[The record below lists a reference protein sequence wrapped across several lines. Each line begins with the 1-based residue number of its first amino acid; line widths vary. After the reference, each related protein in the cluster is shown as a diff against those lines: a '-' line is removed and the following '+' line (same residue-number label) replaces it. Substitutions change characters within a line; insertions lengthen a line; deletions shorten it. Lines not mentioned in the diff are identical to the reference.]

1 MMKRTMN
8 SERRYVMTQ
17 IPKDKI
23 WTRDFIFICFSNF
36 FIFAGFQMTLPTL
49 PLFVNK
55 LGGSDQLIGLV
66 VGVFTLSALL
76 IRPWSGHM
84 LESYGRRFVY
94 LIGLFVFVLSVGS
107 YAFTGSLALLFL
119 MRIVQGLG
127 WGMSTTAVGT
137 IATDLIP
144 PKRRGEGM
152 GYFGL
157 AGNLAMAFGPALG
170 LLLIP
175 FINFSGLFMIAAGG
189 GLTAFFIAAFI
200 HYKPTDKPTEKRK
213 RWDVFEKTA
222 LMPSVLLFFI
232 TMVFGGIATFLPLYT
247 TSLGVDG
254 IELYF
259 VIFAF
264 SLMFVR
270 TFAGKIYDRKGH
282 KAVFLPGTLLVF
294 VAMIDLSLLSN
305 EFMLLTAALLF
316 GMGFGTVLPALQAW
330 AVQEAPLNRKG
341 MANATFFSF
350 FDLGVGLGAILFGLI
365 ASKFSYSDIYLA
377 SAVSVGIA
385 MVIYM
390 IYVKRH
396 APQQSR
402 EAVQYK

>member
-1 MMKRTMN
+1 MSRPHA
-8 SERRYVMTQ
+8 EE
-17 IPKDKI
+17 KI
-23 WTRDFIFICFSNF
+23 WTKDFIFICFSNF

-49 PLFVNK
+49 PLFVND

-84 LESYGRRFVY
+84 LESLGRRFVY
-94 LIGLFVFVLSVGS
+94 LIGLFVFVVSVGS

-170 LLLIP
+170 LFLIP

-189 GLTAFFIAAFI
+189 GLAAFLIAATI
-200 HYKPTDKPTEKRK
+200 HYKPREKTIVKRK
-213 RWDVFEKTA
+213 KWDLFEKTA
-222 LMPSVLLFFI
+222 LMPSILLFFI

-247 TSLGVDG
+247 TSLNIEG

-259 VIFAF
+259 VVFAF
-264 SLMFVR
+264 SLMIVR

-282 KAVFLPGTLLVF
+282 KAVFIPGTMLVF
-294 VAMIDLSLLSN
+294 FAMIDLTLLSN
-305 EFMLLTAALLF
+305 EFMLLLAAVLF
-316 GMGFGTVLPALQAW
+316 GTGFGTVLPALQAW

-365 ASKFSYSDIYLA
+365 ASTFSYSDIYLA
-377 SAVSVGIA
+377 SATSVAIA
-385 MVIYM
+385 MVIYVV
-390 IYVKRH
+390 YVKRQASH
-396 APQQSR
+396 HQH
-402 EAVQYK
+402 EAVQMK

>member
-1 MMKRTMN
+1 
-8 SERRYVMTQ
+8 MTQ
-17 IPKDKI
+17 EHTKEKI
-23 WTRDFIFICFSNF
+23 WTRDFLFICFSNF

-55 LGGSDQLIGLV
+55 LGGSDQLIGFV
-66 VGVFTLSALL
+66 VGIFTLSALL

-84 LESYGRRFVY
+84 LESVGRRFVY
-94 LIGLFVFVLSVGS
+94 LIGLFIFVLSVGS
-107 YAFTGSLALLFL
+107 YAFTGSLAILFL

-170 LLLIP
+170 LFLIP
-175 FINFSGLFMIAAGG
+175 FMDFSGLFIIAAGG
-189 GLTAFFIAAFI
+189 GLAAFLIAAI
-200 HYKPTDKPTEKRK
+200 IQYKPTEKVVEKRK
-213 RWDVFEKTA
+213 KWDLFEKTA

-232 TMVFGGIATFLPLYT
+232 TMVFGGIATFLPLYAEK
-247 TSLGVDG
+247 LNIDG

-259 VIFAF
+259 VLFAF
-264 SLMFVR
+264 SLMLVR
-270 TFAGKIYDRKGH
+270 SFAGRIYDKKGH
-282 KAVFLPGTLLVF
+282 RAVFLPGAILVF
-294 VAMIDLSLLSN
+294 LAMIDLSLLAN
-305 EFMLLTAALLF
+305 EFMLLSAAVLF
-316 GMGFGTVLPALQAW
+316 GVGFGSILPALQAW

-365 ASKFSYSDIYLA
+365 ASRLSYSDIYLA
-377 SAVSVGIA
+377 SATSVGVA
-385 MVIYM
+385 MIIY
-390 IYVKRH
+390 IVYLKRNASAH
-396 APQQSR
+396 NQS
-402 EAVQYK
+402 EAIQYK